1 MAAILGLGAGALL
14 IAGPATPQPQ
24 PAGGQ
29 NGGGGLG
36 GVRAGQPVFQQAC
49 AGCHTPQGLVVGDR
63 TAPSLST
70 LQEFPPE
77 RIYDALATGKMAG
90 QAASLTDLQK
100 RQVSEWLSARPL
112 GSAETGGM
120 EHMKGHCAKSPA
132 FDAKAGPA
140 WNGWS
145 TDLGNARFQP
155 AAAAGLKAAD
165 VPRLELK
172 WAFGLPQ
179 GADSFSQPTV
189 VGGRVFFGSDNG
201 FLYSVD
207 ARTGCLYWSFH
218 AEGAMR
224 AAPTVAEVKGR
235 PGVRYAVFVGDM
247 VNHAY
252 AVDADT
258 GKQLW
263 MTRVDSQPR
272 SHMTASPKYYDGRLY
287 VPISS
292 GETLMGSNPKY
303 ECCATRGVVVAL
315 DADTGKMVWR
325 TESIAEKAA
334 PRGRN
339 QNGVQL
345 WGPGGAS
352 IWNTPTIDPK
362 RHLLYVGTGNA
373 YTAPAAPT
381 SDSIL
386 AIDLASG
393 RVLWHHQEFQ
403 GDAFISGCKP
413 VNDAGGN
420 CPEKLGPDWDFG
432 GASAVLRTLPSGKD
446 ILVAAGKGGVAI
458 GLDPDKQGAVLWRT
472 KLYSGDSPGIGGLV
486 VFGPAVEGTT
496 AYYPL
501 NQPRGGLTAVDIR
514 DGRILWSSGPLT
526 QEQRGQSAAASAI
539 PGIVF
544 TGAWDGTLRAVSD
557 QGKVVWEFNTAQTF
571 DTVNGV
577 PAKGGSLGQP
587 GATIA
592 GGMVFLGSGYI
603 GTMNGAPGNVIL
615 AFAPR

>member
-1 MAAILGLGAGALL
+1 M
-14 IAGPATPQPQ
+14 
-24 PAGGQ
+24 
-29 NGGGGLG
+29 
-36 GVRAGQPVFQQAC
+36 
-49 AGCHTPQGLVVGDR
+49 
-63 TAPSLST
+63 
-70 LQEFPPE
+70 
-77 RIYDALATGKMAG
+77 
-90 QAASLTDLQK
+90 
-100 RQVSEWLSARPL
+100 
-112 GSAETGGM
+112 
-120 EHMKGHCAKSPA
+120 
-132 FDAKAGPA
+132 
-140 WNGWS
+140 
-145 TDLGNARFQP
+145 
-155 AAAAGLKAAD
+155 
-165 VPRLELK
+165 PRLKLT

-189 VGGRVFFGSDNG
+189 VSGRVFFGSDNG
-201 FLYSVD
+201 FVYSVD

-218 AEGAMR
+218 AQGAVR
-224 AAPTVAEVKGR
+224 SAPTLAPIKGHA
-235 PGVRYAVFVGDM
+235 GVRYAVFVGDL

-252 AVDADT
+252 ALDAQT
-258 GKQLW
+258 GAQIW

-303 ECCATRGVVVAL
+303 ECCATRGAVVAL
-315 DADTGKMVWR
+315 DANTGEIVWR

-339 QNGVQL
+339 SVGTQL

-362 RHLLYVGTGNA
+362 RHVLYVGTGNA
-373 YTAPAAPT
+373 YTEPAAPT

-386 AIDLASG
+386 ALDLNTG

-420 CPEKLGPDWDFG
+420 CPETLGPDWDFG
-432 GASAVLRTLPSGKD
+432 GASAVLSTLPNGKD
-446 ILVAAGKGGVAI
+446 ILVAAGKGGVAV
-458 GLDPDKQGAVLWRT
+458 GLDPDKQGPSCGAPSST
-472 KLYSGDSPGIGGLV
+472 PGKSPGIGGLV
-486 VFGPAVEGTT
+486 VFGPAVAGTT

-501 NQPRGGLTAVDIR
+501 NQPGGGLTALDIR
-514 DGRILWSSGPLT
+514 DGRILWSASPLT
-526 QEQRGQSAAASAI
+526 KERRGQSAAASAI

-544 TGAWDGTLRAVSD
+544 TGGWDGVLRAVSD
-557 QGKVVWEFNTAQTF
+557 EGKVVWEFNTARAF

-592 GGMVFLGSGYI
+592 GGMVFVGSGYI

-615 AFAPR
+615 AFAPG